1 MFKEEKRYFAL
12 RKLTVGL
19 ASVLIGISFIGKGHV
34 VKAET
39 IEPQKQ
45 ETAIENEFADDSQSA
60 NAQVVKTANASQS
73 SQSVSQNDVKPDVAI
88 AHDDIKTDA
97 QKSGTNSSV
106 KNDVISNT
114 AKAGADKVIQT
125 PVKQDALKTDN
136 VTGADTQNK
145 TIKDGITTL
154 NTMRKTPISANELK
168 ENKIAVQ
175 SANGLPILNTNDQF
189 ALDPKNGLH
198 EHANVNDNG
207 GYDEDFWGKIDVS
220 KFDTIL
226 DGDMLEITDYI
237 GISGEDK
244 SIILPN
250 INDFWAVGRDH
261 GAKGVEISKTVME
274 HLINGYGKVA
284 ISKSN
289 NNKLVAI
296 GSDWSDLHSY
306 FGTDILDIA
315 DLHNFDTH
323 NITNMSNMFT
333 HIQKAPV
340 IGDISD
346 WDTSHVT
353 DMHGM
358 FSEDYNL
365 TGLGDL
371 GKWDVSHV
379 VNASKLFGGELN
391 ITSLGDL
398 SDWNTGNM
406 VNMSQ
411 MFADMDSLKSLGHLD
426 KWNVAKVTDM
436 SFLFSR
442 DKLITDLGDLS
453 GWNTSNVT
461 NMYGTFQDMSDLKQL
476 NISNWNLTKLT
487 NSDKLSAFLT
497 FDSYSDPTQTESHL
511 LVFANNIKLPDW
523 YATGPASNQYFAD
536 HMVVLTNNSILLNQS
551 GASDDLE
558 VHYADQGYP
567 DPDSRSIFYDSRGTV
582 DAIGVI
588 SKYNDDFTKQYPQKH
603 PGYAIVLAPTVD
615 QTDPISLANASFNT
629 VDSTITI
636 KFVDDVDTD
645 KTVPNAITA
654 SGQGSY
660 PNLPDIPL
668 NYEIDEYPPAELY
681 YGNTYTFKVK
691 HHMDT
696 TPQYDYAS
704 RQFDLH
710 YPDGH
715 TDIIIQRIGLQ
726 RNVTTDTVT
735 KKSTHTAWI
744 VYDPDS
750 SFTIDGARQAQLAYE
765 VKDGKIKFTAINL
778 PSVPGYKP
786 VIRQGIK
793 NDVRT
798 MMISFIALPTPADKP
813 RVPSTPAVINKP
825 DNIVVNNKQKNWHID
840 QKADNKVSYTVTN
853 DQVAIKLPKLP
864 DQVLNII
871 KTSDYI
877 LAFSYLKLNRPNS
890 LIFSVKQSKRG
901 YVLTILD
908 DGGQTVKIIN
918 CKTYKELTKKII
930 ELNK

>member
-1 MFKEEKRYFAL
+1 MFKEEKRQFAL

-19 ASVLIGISFIGKGHV
+19 TSVLIGISFIGKGHV
-34 VKAET
+34 VKAE
-39 IEPQKQ
+39 IVEPQKQ
-45 ETAIENEFADDSQSA
+45 ETAIENKFTDDSQLA
-60 NAQVVKTANASQS
+60 DAQVVKPVNVSES
-73 SQSVSQNDVKPDVAI
+73 NKPVSQNDVKQDVATTH
-88 AHDDIKTDA
+88 HDLKTNA
-97 QKSGTNSSV
+97 QKSSENSAV
-106 KNDVISNT
+106 KNDVINNM
-114 AKAGADKVIQT
+114 AKAGADKVAQT
-125 PVKQDALKTDN
+125 PVKQDTSKADN
-136 VTGADTQNK
+136 VTGADAQSK
-145 TIKDGITTL
+145 TTKDVTTTL
-154 NTMRKTPISANELK
+154 NTMKKTPISANALT
-168 ENKIAVQ
+168 ENKIEVQ
-175 SANGLPILNTNDQF
+175 SANGLPILNTNDKF
-189 ALDPKNGLH
+189 ALDPKHGLH

-220 KFDTIL
+220 QFDTSL
-226 DGDMLEITDYI
+226 DGDMLEIIDCI
-237 GISGEDK
+237 GIPSEDK

-250 INDFWAVGRDH
+250 ISDFRVVGKDQD
-261 GAKGVEISKTVME
+261 AKGVEISKTVME
-274 HLINGYGKVA
+274 HLINSYGKVA

-333 HIQKAPV
+333 HIQKASV

-358 FSEDYNL
+358 FSEDYAL
-365 TGLGDL
+365 TDLGDL

-379 VNASKLFGGELN
+379 VNASNLFGGELN

-442 DKLITDLGDLS
+442 DKLITNLGDLS

-461 NMYGTFQDMSDLKQL
+461 NMYGTFQDMSKLKQL

-523 YATGPASNQYFAD
+523 YVTGPTSNQYFAD
-536 HMVVLTNNSILLNQS
+536 HMVVLTNNPILLNQS
-551 GASDDLE
+551 GARDDLE
-558 VHYADQGYP
+558 VHYTDQGYP
-567 DPDSRSIFYDSRGTV
+567 DSDSRSIFYDSKGTV

-603 PGYAIVLAPTVD
+603 PGYAIVLAPTVN
-615 QTDPISLANASFNT
+615 QTDPIALANASFNT

-645 KTVPNAITA
+645 KTVPNTITA
-654 SGQGSY
+654 SGQGAY

-726 RNVTTDTVT
+726 RNETTDAVT

-750 SFTIDGARQAQLAYE
+750 SFTINGTKQSQLSYE
-765 VKDGKIKFTAINL
+765 VKDGKIKFTAISL

-793 NDVRT
+793 KGVRT
-798 MMISFIALPTPADKP
+798 MMVSFIALSSPADKP
-813 RVPSTPAVINKP
+813 QVPSTPAIINKP
-825 DNIVVNNKQKNWHID
+825 DNIAGNNNQKDWHID
-840 QKADNKVSYTVTN
+840 QKADSKVSYTVTN
-853 DQVAIKLPKLP
+853 DQITIKLPKLP
-864 DQVLNII
+864 SQVLNLI
-871 KTSDYI
+871 KTSDYT
-877 LAFSYLKLNRPNS
+877 LAFNYLKLNRPNS
-890 LIFSVKQSKRG
+890 LIFSVKQSKHG

-908 DGGQTVKIIN
+908 GDGQTVKIFN
-918 CKTYKELTKKII
+918 CKTYKELAKKII
-930 ELNK
+930 EFDK